1 MNSKQGT
8 KMTLIELSKA
18 HGVSLSAVNKWPP
31 AKRQR
36 AIIEAKAGVNQQIKK
51 LLGTIAEN
59 LYVFNCAA
67 DKRFGSFEAG
77 CFRITNTDGR
87 VLFSLNHININGS
100 SAVVELQKVINTL
113 EALNYGHEV
122 QAID

>member
-1 MNSKQGT
+1 
-8 KMTLIELSKA
+8 MTLQEIANA
-18 HGVSLSAVNKWPP
+18 HGVCRATVAKWSH

-36 AIIEAKAGVNQQIKK
+36 AIIEAKAGVNQQVKR
-51 LLGTIAEN
+51 LLGTIAEQ

-100 SAVVELQKVINTL
+100 SAVVELQRVINTL
-113 EALNYGHEV
+113 EALNYGV
-122 QAID
+122 QTVD

>member
-36 AIIEAKAGVNQQIKK
+36 AIIEAKAGVNQQVKK
-51 LLGTIAEN
+51 LLGTIAEG
-59 LYVFNCAA
+59 LYVYNCAA

-87 VLFSLNHININGS
+87 VLFSLNHININSS
-100 SAVVELQKVINTL
+100 SAVVELQRVINTL
-113 EALNYGHEV
+113 EALNYGV
-122 QAID
+122 QTVD